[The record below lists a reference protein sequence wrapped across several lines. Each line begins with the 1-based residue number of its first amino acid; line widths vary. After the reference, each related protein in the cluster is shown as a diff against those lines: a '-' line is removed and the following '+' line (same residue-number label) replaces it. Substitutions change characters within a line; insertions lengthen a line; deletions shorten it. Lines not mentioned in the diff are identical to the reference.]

1 MGSKLCQCN
10 NNNENQKLETNAV
23 KNFILFYFLAIKKR
37 SNNK

>member
-23 KNFILFYFLAIKKR
+23 KNFFNFFLALKKR
-37 SNNK
+37 PNNK